1 MAWSKGLGGGLL
13 ASGWM
18 APEIDLSDTS
28 LSAVAVDQF
37 LNDLANT
44 FVVDGR
50 LNIAGNNAAHTASD
64 AAIVALRSA
73 GWQVVV
79 NGTVV

>member
-1 MAWSKGLGGGLL
+1 
-13 ASGWM
+13 M

-50 LNIAGNNAAHTASD
+50 LNIAGNNAAHTAASD